1 MSSAALLADAFACD
15 LRTLESHARL
25 QHFFTQM
32 VAIRESESKLLRLF
46 SDGLVRG
53 TVHTCL
59 GQEACAVGVVNALD
73 KAEDIVCSNHRGH
86 GHYLAMSGDIKG
98 LLAEVMGLDSG
109 VCGGTGGSQ
118 HLHLGNF
125 YSNGI
130 LGGMPPVATGM
141 AAAEKQLGS
150 GRIVC
155 VFLGDGAMAEGSL
168 YEAMNM
174 AALWRLPIL
183 FAVEH
188 HQYAQPT
195 PWSLQHAGSLSARA
209 SAFGVQTTEV
219 DGNDVEAVFA
229 AATAC
234 AHRLRNGKGAQML
247 LMHTNRLGAHSKG
260 DDLREADELQQR
272 WGEEPVLRLAG
283 KLDAAW
289 VSETQKQVASQV
301 ASIVADL
308 KASGAAP

>member
-1 MSSAALLADAFACD
+1 
-15 LRTLESHARL
+15 
-25 QHFFTQM
+25 
-32 VAIRESESKLLRLF
+32 
-46 SDGLVRG
+46 
-53 TVHTCL
+53 
-59 GQEACAVGVVNALD
+59 
-73 KAEDIVCSNHRGH
+73 
-86 GHYLAMSGDIKG
+86 
-98 LLAEVMGLDSG
+98 
-109 VCGGTGGSQ
+109 
-118 HLHLGNF
+118 
-125 YSNGI
+125 
-130 LGGMPPVATGM
+130 M

-188 HQYAQPT
+188 NQYAQT
-195 PWSLQHAGSLSARA
+195 THWSQQHAGSLSARA

-229 AATAC
+229 AASAC
-234 AHRLRNGKGAQML
+234 AQRLRNGDGAQML
-247 LMHTNRLGAHSKG
+247 FLHTYRLGAHSKG
-260 DDLREADELQQR
+260 DDLREAEELQQR

-289 VSETQKQVASQV
+289 VSATQEQVASHV

-308 KASGAAP
+308 KAAGAAP